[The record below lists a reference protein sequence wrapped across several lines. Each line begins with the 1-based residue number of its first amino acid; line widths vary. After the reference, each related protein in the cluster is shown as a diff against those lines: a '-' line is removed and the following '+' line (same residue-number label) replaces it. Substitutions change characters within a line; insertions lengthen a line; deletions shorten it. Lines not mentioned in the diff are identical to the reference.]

1 MAAPRGVTYTLSD
14 YWALGPPFPGGLHF
28 SYYPFLEGGGGSPFF
43 PLTCLYS
50 FQTYSFHHW
59 GMVACNFF
67 FVPFFFTLSFISLK
81 SSLKRIFW
89 PSSPTAIMGTFAVHW
104 LKLTWACV
112 SLVLQSVWCPV
123 QLPPSPTCFRCG
135 WIGHY
140 ANRLSFQLYARR
152 GATIS
157 ASCPRPQVPLIIIMF
172 SLCWLRLLRILCVMF
187 CLSCSS
193 PSRSRYSIH
202 TFKHPFVRYRSYLL
216 LRPHPLLCP

>member
-1 MAAPRGVTYTLSD
+1 
-14 YWALGPPFPGGLHF
+14 
-28 SYYPFLEGGGGSPFF
+28 
-43 PLTCLYS
+43 
-50 FQTYSFHHW
+50 
-59 GMVACNFF
+59 MVACNFF

-89 PSSPTAIMGTFAVHW
+89 PSSPTAIMGRFAVHW
-104 LKLTWACV
+104 LKLTRACV
-112 SLVLQSVWCPV
+112 SFVLQSVWCPV
-123 QLPPSPTCFRCG
+123 SLPPPPD
-135 WIGHY
+135 
-140 ANRLSFQLYARR
+140 LFQMWLDWPLREPLKFSALRSARR
-152 GATIS
+152 HNFRILFKTH
-157 ASCPRPQVPLIIIMF
+157 VPLIIIMF